1 MKQMLFFYFNS
12 SKEEE
17 EKKKIHRPYD
27 WTFSTDFRGKIE
39 NTVCFNF
46 SI

>member
-1 MKQMLFFYFNS
+1 MLFFYFNS